1 MIRSPVPAAA
11 CGRVVSIIASALL
24 AVVLLVPAVARSE
37 PYLAVRSGAKCMVC
51 HVNPTGGGKRTD
63 FGSAYGQTALA
74 AARIDLAARQI
85 VPTTDAAAAT
95 APWTGRLN
103 QYFALGADLRST
115 AQRTRLPGNTETV
128 VFNQT
133 RAQVYLEVK
142 PFGEQFTLYV
152 DERVA
157 PGTASSREAYALLWF
172 ANQSAYLKAGRMFVP
187 FGLRIED
194 DSAFIR
200 QVSGVSFNASDKGV
214 EGGLEFGP
222 WSASVAVTDAAAGGA
237 QTNRGKLVSSI
248 ATYAQPNWRVGLS
261 LGSHINGGPD
271 RRMQSLFGGLRT
283 GSVNWLAALAYVTE
297 DGTPIGRLGQWASLV
312 EGNVEIAQGH
322 NLKLSY
328 EHHDP
333 NVDVR
338 EDQRVR
344 YSAVWEVVPFQ
355 YTQLRLGAR
364 KNKGIPQ
371 NKPQN
376 ASEWFAQWHAFF

>member
-1 MIRSPVPAAA
+1 MTRRPEPGATR
-11 CGRVVSIIASALL
+11 GRVVSIVASALL
-24 AVVLLVPAVARSE
+24 AVTLLLPAVARGE
-37 PYLAVRSGAKCMVC
+37 PYLAVRTGLKCVVC

-74 AARIDLAARQI
+74 ATRIDLSARQR
-85 VPTTDAAAAT
+85 VAATDAAAGP
-95 APWTGRLN
+95 PWTGRLN
-103 QYFALGADLRST
+103 QYIALGADLRAT
-115 AQRTRLPGNTETV
+115 TQRTRVPGASNTQAL
-128 VFNQT
+128 NQT

-142 PFGEQFTLYV
+142 PFGDQFSLYV

-157 PGTASSREAYALLWF
+157 PGTPNAREAYALVRF

-200 QVSGVSFNASDKGV
+200 QVSGVNFNASDKGV
-214 EGGLEFGP
+214 EGGLELGP
-222 WSASVAVTDAAAGGA
+222 WSASVAVTEGTQGGA
-237 QTNRGKLVSSI
+237 QTNRGKLVSAI
-248 ATYAQPNWRVGLS
+248 ASYVQPGWRAGLS
-261 LGSHINGGPD
+261 LSSQANGGAD

-283 GSVNWLAALAYVTE
+283 GSVSWLAAATYVSE
-297 DGTPIGRLGQWASLV
+297 DGTPIGRLQQWATLV
-312 EGNVEIAQGH
+312 EGNVEFAQGH

-338 EDQRVR
+338 EDQRER
-344 YSAVWEVVPFQ
+344 YSAVWEFVPFQ

-364 KNKGIPQ
+364 KNRGIPQ
-371 NKPQN
+371 NRPQN